1 MFVIAQTCSMRSQKR
16 RRTISYEIYLA
27 ISNAGERITLGTAT
41 VLVARL
47 LASAAGKSSRIVGLL
62 CLTTDVATFFPSEDV
77 NEGMF

>member
-1 MFVIAQTCSMRSQKR
+1 MFVIAQTCVVKR
-16 RRTISYEIYLA
+16 DAELSHKKIYLA
-27 ISNAGERITLGTAT
+27 ISNAGERITLGTA